1 MEVNELIRRVMVQ
14 DHKTINDVVS
24 ATGYSYE
31 TIYNIILEKYYPT
44 TIETYVIL
52 SSMDIDSDK
61 IREYIK

>member
-14 DHKTINDVVS
+14 DHRTINDIVA

-31 TIYNIILEKYYPT
+31 TIYNIILENYYPT

-52 SSMDIDSDK
+52 SSMDVDFGK
-61 IREYIK
+61 VREYIK